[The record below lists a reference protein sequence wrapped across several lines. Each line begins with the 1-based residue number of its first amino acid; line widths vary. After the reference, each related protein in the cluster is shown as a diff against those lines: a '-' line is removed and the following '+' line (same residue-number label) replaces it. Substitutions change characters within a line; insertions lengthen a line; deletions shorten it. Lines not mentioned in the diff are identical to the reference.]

1 MKKKKKQ
8 IGITWHFHIL
18 CSAWPID
25 HLLPI
30 TGELQEILLIFLIL
44 QSLTLLF
51 PRKREIIEVARDTE
65 GAHASHWE
73 WSFALD
79 TESEQFS
86 EEMGAQWSNVT
97 SRLMVPAKVPLWILA
112 ILN

>member
-86 EEMGAQWSNVT
+86 EEMGAQ
-97 SRLMVPAKVPLWILA
+97 
-112 ILN
+112 